1 MRSLANG
8 RDEISTQVTSI
19 FTTSN
24 IERDLVRRGVL
35 VAPRGRHHLKLPVTN
50 RKDDWTNY
58 FGLDVAIATSRMFP
72 TKEVVKL
79 NKSE

>member
-8 RDEISTQVTSI
+8 RDEISSQVTSI

-24 IERDLVRRGVL
+24 TERDLVRREVL
-35 VAPRGRHHLKLPVTN
+35 VAPRRHHHFKLPVAN

-58 FGLDVAIATSRMFP
+58 FGLGVVIATSRTVP

-79 NKSE
+79 SKSE